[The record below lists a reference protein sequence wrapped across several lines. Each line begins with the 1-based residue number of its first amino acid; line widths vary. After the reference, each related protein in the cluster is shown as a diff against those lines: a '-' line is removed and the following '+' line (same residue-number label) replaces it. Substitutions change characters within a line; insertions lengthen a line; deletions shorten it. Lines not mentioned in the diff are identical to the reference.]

1 MGLFDPKSSLPFHA
15 EVGMPSVMP
24 NQSDTDAISQ
34 FAVNEMIWEPVEIRA
49 MEAGFDQMKPAR
61 PGRGG

>member
-1 MGLFDPKSSLPFHA
+1 MGLFEAKSSLPFHS

-24 NQSDTDAISQ
+24 NQSDTYAISQ

-49 MEAGFDQMKPAR
+49 MEARFD
-61 PGRGG
+61 